1 MFFLFFF
8 FFRSDNH
15 FDTNETKFS
24 CSRDVLQRFLC
35 FMSALH
41 GTLHF
46 VIRSL
51 ICTREIISDRSK
63 AKIVVSGVDIF
74 LELQFRRLILMKA
87 RSRERSITRKLVE
100 SYNSRSFCLE
110 SLRKLKNFEADRIF
124 DSLFHKG
131 IPSWCLTF
139 SNGNF

>member
-1 MFFLFFF
+1 MFP
-8 FFRSDNH
+8 RRYP
-15 FDTNETKFS
+15 TI
-24 CSRDVLQRFLC
+24 
-35 FMSALH
+35 FMFHVRVA
-41 GTLHF
+41 LHF

-63 AKIVVSGVDIF
+63 AKIVVSGVNIF

-110 SLRKLKNFEADRIF
+110 SLRKLKNFEADHIF

-131 IPSWCLTF
+131 IPS
-139 SNGNF
+139 

>member
-1 MFFLFFF
+1 MFHV
-8 FFRSDNH
+8 R
-15 FDTNETKFS
+15 
-24 CSRDVLQRFLC
+24 V
-35 FMSALH
+35 A
-41 GTLHF
+41 LHF

-110 SLRKLKNFEADRIF
+110 SLRKLKNFEADHIF

-131 IPSWCLTF
+131 IPS
-139 SNGNF
+139 